1 MRLVQPVPGWEELV
15 DLGFAEIRGCAVGS
29 PQVSRHMPAGLDD
42 LLLLAPEERR
52 GPLLRHR
59 ELLTLAVER
68 TVPDAADRDFTLRPD
83 GQGIG

>member
-1 MRLVQPVPGWEELV
+1 
-15 DLGFAEIRGCAVGS
+15 
-29 PQVSRHMPAGLDD
+29 MPAGLDD